1 MAMSVSQ
8 TPKSVGLDSTRANV
22 LFPRYLP
29 AQTWVWTLAVDEQAD
44 VTTAACLA
52 SEQGHTKHARAMAQ
66 RHAAL
71 LQQQEGVRDA
81 WVCDRGYIHVKFQ
94 SSWLLQQARGYYQY
108 RLEDSMPLRWVLDYG
123 ANSAAQDVDWTA
135 ARGAVVGDTLTRLL
149 QWLGHRVESEYT
161 FNDTAR
167 SNEILLQ
174 SIQQG
179 VQALQGRQSGDA
191 PPSVVFAVPALYTYL
206 AECARKMEVR
216 GDSALLS
223 FASDTMLARHK
234 EQFAHLRI
242 GFDTV
247 SRWSLYGTRTKDVL
261 QELQLAGAVFEENG
275 ARWFNAMKYG
285 APQNIVLIDS
295 ENRPTYFA
303 TLLTQHSIKLSRYN
317 DRTVTLRDTRHGY
330 LRDMQSY
337 GIEALMFD
345 ATVQPEWALHGDVG
359 PPSRF
364 RHSREYASVEE
375 TLELYG
381 PNAIRCAML
390 AHRRHRRL
398 VLNPHALQTGWPH
411 LRVAYQRASK
421 AVPLIPSMEDGDVE
435 EHHAV
440 LLHVLALKSVTRRCV
455 DRLDPYY
462 LYQHAMRLAS
472 LIRRMPLNAL
482 KGASVT
488 VLVLALDQLR
498 QLFHMLGLDPS
509 EPRIS
514 KPASV

>member
-1 MAMSVSQ
+1 MSVSQ

-191 PPSVVFAVPALYTYL
+191 PPSVVFAVPAL
-206 AECARKMEVR
+206 
-216 GDSALLS
+216 S
-223 FASDTMLARHK
+223 FCTCRTCDICSSV
-234 EQFAHLRI
+234 FVRI
-242 GFDTV
+242 GSVGNFGV
-247 SRWSLYGTRTKDVL
+247 
-261 QELQLAGAVFEENG
+261 
-275 ARWFNAMKYG
+275 
-285 APQNIVLIDS
+285 NI
-295 ENRPTYFA
+295 
-303 TLLTQHSIKLSRYN
+303 Q
-317 DRTVTLRDTRHGY
+317 
-330 LRDMQSY
+330 
-337 GIEALMFD
+337 
-345 ATVQPEWALHGDVG
+345 
-359 PPSRF
+359 
-364 RHSREYASVEE
+364 
-375 TLELYG
+375 
-381 PNAIRCAML
+381 
-390 AHRRHRRL
+390 
-398 VLNPHALQTGWPH
+398 
-411 LRVAYQRASK
+411 
-421 AVPLIPSMEDGDVE
+421 
-435 EHHAV
+435 
-440 LLHVLALKSVTRRCV
+440 
-455 DRLDPYY
+455 
-462 LYQHAMRLAS
+462 
-472 LIRRMPLNAL
+472 
-482 KGASVT
+482 
-488 VLVLALDQLR
+488 
-498 QLFHMLGLDPS
+498 
-509 EPRIS
+509 
-514 KPASV
+514 